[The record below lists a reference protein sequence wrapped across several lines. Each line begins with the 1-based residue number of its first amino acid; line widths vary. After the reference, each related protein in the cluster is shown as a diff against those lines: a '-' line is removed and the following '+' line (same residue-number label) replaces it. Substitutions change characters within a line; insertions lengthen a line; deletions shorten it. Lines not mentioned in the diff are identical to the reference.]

1 MNPNPYKKH
10 RGFGRTVLRKRQDV
24 AFSHTTSSLEHR
36 SGWRCISQATN
47 ICSQEGYVMKTGI
60 GAWFQKPDGFEAVEI
75 KTINTVLFVFAAAGV
90 VTGGIVLFAKMQLLN
105 AG

>member
-1 MNPNPYKKH
+1 
-10 RGFGRTVLRKRQDV
+10 
-24 AFSHTTSSLEHR
+24 
-36 SGWRCISQATN
+36 
-47 ICSQEGYVMKTGI
+47 MKTGI